1 MSNFKFLIQGNHD
14 TRTASGRRASEAS
27 ESEALP
33 LAVARFKSPA
43 GPG

>member
-14 TRTASGRRASEAS
+14 TRTASGRASEA
-27 ESEALP
+27 SEALP